1 MKSIA
6 RLVSLLALVAAA
18 RAAADSPPPLA
29 IHGDTVFTVAGEPI
43 KDGLVLVR
51 DGRIT
56 YAGPAAGR
64 AYTADHIG
72 LRAVVVTPGLIDAH
86 STVGLSGLL
95 NQPHDQDMLEKAVA
109 MSPELRALD
118 AYNAQDGLV
127 AWVRSFGVT
136 IVHTGHAPGALI
148 SGQTI
153 IVKTTGRNVEA
164 DLVRADAMTAGA
176 LGNSALAR
184 TDTFKSPG
192 TRAKAVAMLRAELV
206 KAREYAQKLGAKD
219 EDKRP
224 ARDLRME
231 TLLRALDGTQ
241 PLLLTVER
249 QQDIIAALRLAREF
263 NLKLVLDGC
272 SDAPMVLAEIKASGF
287 PVILHPTM
295 ARAYDDMENAAM
307 DTAVRLRDAG
317 IPFAF
322 QSGYESYVPKTRVL
336 LFETA
341 VAAGKGLGRRDA
353 LAAATLGAA
362 RILGI
367 ADRTGSLEV
376 GKDADLA
383 LFDGDPFEYATHCT
397 GTVVS
402 GIHFPG
408 VTH

>member
-1 MKSIA
+1 
-6 RLVSLLALVAAA
+6 
-18 RAAADSPPPLA
+18 
-29 IHGDTVFTVAGEPI
+29 
-43 KDGLVLVR
+43 
-51 DGRIT
+51 
-56 YAGPAAGR
+56 
-64 AYTADHIG
+64 
-72 LRAVVVTPGLIDAH
+72 
-86 STVGLSGLL
+86 
-95 NQPHDQDMLEKAVA
+95 
-109 MSPELRALD
+109 
-118 AYNAQDGLV
+118 
-127 AWVRSFGVT
+127 
-136 IVHTGHAPGALI
+136 
-148 SGQTI
+148 
-153 IVKTTGRNVEA
+153 
-164 DLVRADAMTAGA
+164 MTAVA

-192 TRAKAVAMLRAELV
+192 TRAKAVAMLRTELI
-206 KAREYAQKLGAKD
+206 KAREYAKNLQAKD

-231 TLLRALDGTQ
+231 TLMRALDGSQ
-241 PLLLTVER
+241 PFLVTVER

-263 NLKLVLDGC
+263 NLRLVLDGC
-272 SDAPMVLAEIKASGF
+272 ADAPLVLAEIKASGF

-295 ARAYDDMENAAM
+295 ARAYEDQENAAM

-336 LFETA
+336 LFEAA
-341 VAAGKGLGRRDA
+341 VAAGKGLGQQDA

-367 ADRTGSLEV
+367 ADRTGSLEA

-402 GIHFPG
+402 GLHFPG
-408 VTH
+408 VSH